1 MINELTLL
9 SGNDIPFTAAG
20 VTIHPPTIKEIGYI
34 GEEAFFTGCE
44 LINFSKDIL
53 DDKDKI
59 RLEHLTNFEVLMS
72 IMNDNNI
79 ALRKQKNCFLLVL
92 TLLFPNYQIHL
103 NVDNIEL
110 AVVDENDFLVERVYL
125 TKENY
130 EEFKKVIKEIF
141 CLSKGSSDDYN
152 PAGDLSRKIAEKLK
166 ERQRILAK
174 QKGEKQG
181 KIAIF
186 SRYISILAVG
196 QQKDINSLMQ
206 YTVYQLFD
214 EYQRFEL
221 KMQSDW
227 YLQARLAGAKDL
239 KEVEDWMKDIHSQ

>member
-1 MINELTLL
+1 ME
-9 SGNDIPFTAAG
+9 
-20 VTIHPPTIKEIGYI
+20 
-34 GEEAFFTGCE
+34 
-44 LINFSKDIL
+44 
-53 DDKDKI
+53 
-59 RLEHLTNFEVLMS
+59 
-72 IMNDNNI
+72 
-79 ALRKQKNCFLLVL
+79 
-92 TLLFPNYQIHL
+92 
-103 NVDNIEL
+103 
-110 AVVDENDFLVERVYL
+110 
-125 TKENY
+125 
-130 EEFKKVIKEIF
+130 
-141 CLSKGSSDDYN
+141 YN

>member
-1 MINELTLL
+1 
-9 SGNDIPFTAAG
+9 
-20 VTIHPPTIKEIGYI
+20 
-34 GEEAFFTGCE
+34 
-44 LINFSKDIL
+44 
-53 DDKDKI
+53 
-59 RLEHLTNFEVLMS
+59 
-72 IMNDNNI
+72 MNDNNV
-79 ALRKQKNCFLLVL
+79 ALRKQKTCFLLVL

-103 NVDNIEL
+103 NVDKIEL
-110 AVVDENDFLVERVYL
+110 ILVDEKGFEIEKSYL
-125 TKENY
+125 TKNNY
-130 EEFKKVIKEIF
+130 EEFKNVIKEIF
-141 CLSKGSSDDYN
+141 CLRKGESSVEYN

-174 QKGEKQG
+174 QKGEKQD

-186 SRYISILAVG
+186 SRYVSILAVG